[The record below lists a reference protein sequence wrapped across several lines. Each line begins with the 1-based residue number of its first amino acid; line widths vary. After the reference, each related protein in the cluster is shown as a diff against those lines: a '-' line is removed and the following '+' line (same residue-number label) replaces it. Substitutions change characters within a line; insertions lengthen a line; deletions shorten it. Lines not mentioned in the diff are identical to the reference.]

1 MILFEKSSS
10 DIIDVRNTMYPSFA
24 QMLVNS
30 VKQIDC
36 SYSTVYGFSYGNSN
50 VEIDG
55 DIYALKA
62 GEFFSIPVRE
72 NKPTFSTQSSV
83 FIVVRMGFIGQHVIG
98 KIEKTGRL
106 SYIDGCSDTMLVY
119 PPRFGDPSLNYL
131 HFPSN
136 INQSFHTHPS
146 IRIGIVVDGEGYST
160 LQDKEI
166 KLSTGCIFSLEE
178 QELHRF
184 RTENTHM
191 NIIAFHPDGEWGP
204 TDENHT
210 MLNRTYLAGK

>member
-1 MILFEKSSS
+1 MILFENGLYEP
-10 DIIDVRNTMYPSFA
+10 IDARDTMYPSFA
-24 QMLVNS
+24 QMVVNTE
-30 VKQIDC
+30 KTIDC
-36 SYSTVYGFSYGNSN
+36 NYATVYGFSYGDGKI
-50 VEIDG
+50 EIDSE
-55 DIYALKA
+55 IYTLKA

-72 NKPTFSTQSSV
+72 NKPTFSTTSSI
-83 FIVVRMGFIGQHVIG
+83 FTVVRLGFIGQHVIG

-146 IRIGIVVDGEGYST
+146 IRFGIVISGEGYST
-160 LQDKEI
+160 LQDSET
-166 KLSTGCIFSLEE
+166 KLSSGSIFCLEE

-184 RTENTHM
+184 RTENSHM
-191 NIIAFHPDGEWGP
+191 NIIAYHPDGEWGP